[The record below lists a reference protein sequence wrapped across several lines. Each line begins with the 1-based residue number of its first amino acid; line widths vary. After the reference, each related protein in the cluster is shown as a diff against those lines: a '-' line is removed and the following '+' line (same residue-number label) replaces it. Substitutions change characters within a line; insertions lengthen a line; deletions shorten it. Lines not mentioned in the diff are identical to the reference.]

1 MISQELL
8 SMVIG
13 LFVSVLVVDT
23 AIAQNIAELNRTY
36 DAYNAAA
43 KTGDVD
49 KILSMYTAKTRKDIQ
64 RGISKKEDRDFFII
78 MKRAEVPESYEVQHT
93 VWDRNG
99 KSGTLYL
106 VAQLPAM
113 PEIERPRMRM
123 EMMVTFIKEKG
134 KWKIDLVTPLVD
146 LDNIKRPKDLTF
158 NPDDADTEKFGY
170 ISGRIIKTEFKEGYT
185 LVILRV
191 MDEEHAVFLAAKK
204 VLLKAEVPLDDLNP
218 WNMHEFGGHP
228 HKSDN
233 LKFFAKEGK
242 RIEN

>member
-1 MISQELL
+1 MILQELFSL
-8 SMVIG
+8 VIG

-23 AIAQNIAELNRTY
+23 AIAQDIAELNRTY
-36 DAYNAAA
+36 DAFNAAA
-43 KTGDVD
+43 KAGDVD
-49 KILSMYTAKTRKDIQ
+49 KILSMYTAKQRKEIL
-64 RGISKKEDRDFFII
+64 RGISKKEGRGFFIM

-93 VWDRNG
+93 AWDRNG

-113 PEIERPRMRM
+113 PEIERQRMRM
-123 EMMVTFIKEKG
+123 EIMVNFIKEKG
-134 KWKIDLVTPLVD
+134 KWKIDLITPLVD

-158 NPDDADTEKFGY
+158 NPDDADTEKFSY
-170 ISGRIIKTEFKEGYT
+170 INGRIVKTEFKEGYT

-191 MDEEHAVFLAAKK
+191 MDEEHAVFLPAKE
-204 VLLKAEVPLDDLNP
+204 VLLKAGVLPDDLNP